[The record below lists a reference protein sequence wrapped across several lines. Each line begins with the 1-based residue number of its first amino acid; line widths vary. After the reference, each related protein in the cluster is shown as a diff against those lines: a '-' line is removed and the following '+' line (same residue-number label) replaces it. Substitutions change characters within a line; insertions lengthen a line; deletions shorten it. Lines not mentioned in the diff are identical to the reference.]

1 MRIISVSIHL
11 FYYADKNMIIIIIK
25 DINYLQSFVFCTHF
39 LFILLYIFILEQ
51 QEIKEQEHEFI
62 NDINY
67 LHCM

>member
-1 MRIISVSIHL
+1 
-11 FYYADKNMIIIIIK
+11 MIIIIIK